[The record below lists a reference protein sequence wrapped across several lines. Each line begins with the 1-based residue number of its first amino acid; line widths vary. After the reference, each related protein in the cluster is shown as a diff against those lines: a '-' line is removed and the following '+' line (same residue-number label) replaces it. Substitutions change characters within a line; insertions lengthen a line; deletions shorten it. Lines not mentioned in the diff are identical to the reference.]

1 MTNAPFCF
9 EIDRIKTHASRA
21 EIVASLKEYGRLHQ
35 RETFGMREYDAWKKR
50 LVTSDTIRRQ
60 FGGWAKALHEAGF
73 RAVRGQ
79 KVDPAAMVEAF
90 RACWKEQRS
99 VPSLRQLKAFLEH
112 NKYPFRAKTYGTF
125 FGGVGRLA
133 KRIVQVQNGE
143 LKEDD
148 LLRRIVCERSIRPP
162 ISQRLR
168 YTILKRDQEQCVKC
182 GASPKKNSEV
192 TLEVDH
198 IIPVAKG
205 GTNDP
210 KNLQTLCW
218 SCNQGKTDA
227 PN

>member
-1 MTNAPFCF
+1 MTDAPFRF
-9 EIDRIKTHASRA
+9 EIDRLRTHTSRA
-21 EIVASLKEYGRLHQ
+21 EIVASLREYGRLHQ
-35 RETFGMREYDAWKKR
+35 CETFGMREYDDWKNR
-50 LVTSDTIRRQ
+50 LVTSDTISRQ
-60 FGGWAKALHEAGF
+60 FGSWAKALHGAGF

-99 VPSLRQLKAFLEH
+99 VPSLRQLEAFLERK
-112 NKYPFRAKTYGTF
+112 KYPFRVKTYGTF

-133 KRIVQVQNGE
+133 KRIVQAQNGE
-143 LKEDD
+143 LSEAD
-148 LLRRIVCERSIRPP
+148 LLRRVERKRPTRPP
-162 ISQRLR
+162 ISQKLR
-168 YTILKRDQEQCVKC
+168 YAILKRDREQCVKC

-198 IIPVAKG
+198 IIPVAEG

>member
-1 MTNAPFCF
+1 MTDAPFRF
-9 EIDRIKTHASRA
+9 EIDRVKTHASKA
-21 EIVASLKEYGRLHQ
+21 EIVASLREYGRLHQ
-35 RETFGMREYDAWKKR
+35 CETFGMREYDIWKKR

-60 FGGWAKALHEAGF
+60 FGSWAKALQDAGF

-99 VPSLRQLKAFLEH
+99 VPSLRQLEAFLERK
-112 NKYPFRAKTYGTF
+112 KYPFRVKTYGTF
-125 FGGVGRLA
+125 FGGLGRLA
-133 KRIVQVQNGE
+133 KRIVQTQNGE
-143 LKEDD
+143 LSEAD
-148 LLRRIVCERSIRPP
+148 LLRRIESERLTRPP

-168 YTILKRDQEQCVKC
+168 YAILKRDREQCVKC

-198 IIPVAKG
+198 IIPFAKG

-210 KNLQTLCW
+210 TNLQTLCW

>member
-1 MTNAPFCF
+1 MTDAPFRF
-9 EIDRIKTHASRA
+9 EIDRVKTHASRA
-21 EIVASLKEYGRLHQ
+21 EIVASLREYGRLHQ
-35 RETFGMREYDAWKKR
+35 CETFGMREYDGWKKR

-60 FGGWAKALHEAGF
+60 FGSWAKALHEAGF

-79 KVDPAAMVEAF
+79 KADPAAMVEAF

-99 VPSLRQLKAFLEH
+99 VPSLRQLEAFLERK
-112 NKYPFRAKTYGTF
+112 KYPFRVKTYGAF

-143 LKEDD
+143 LIEAD
-148 LLRRIVCERSIRPP
+148 LLRRVKRAPARRSPM
-162 ISQRLR
+162 SVKLR
-168 YTILKRDQEQCVKC
+168 TAILKRDGEQCVKC
-182 GASPKKNSEV
+182 GASPKKNSAV

-198 IIPVAKG
+198 IIPVAEG

>member
-1 MTNAPFCF
+1 MTDSPFRF
-9 EIDRIKTHASRA
+9 EIDRVKTHASRA
-21 EIVASLKEYGRLHQ
+21 EIVASLREYGRLHQ
-35 RETFGMREYDAWKKR
+35 CETFGMREYDGWKKR

-60 FGGWAKALHEAGF
+60 FGSWAKALHEAGF

-90 RACWKEQRS
+90 RACWKEEHS
-99 VPSLRQLKAFLEH
+99 VPSLRQLEAFLERK
-112 NKYPFRAKTYGTF
+112 KYPFRVKTYGAF
-125 FGGVGRLA
+125 FGGFGRLA
-133 KRIVQVQNGE
+133 KRIVEVQNGE
-143 LKEDD
+143 LSEAD
-148 LLRRIVCERSIRPP
+148 LLRRVEREQPTRSP
-162 ISQRLR
+162 IPQKLR
-168 YTILKRDQEQCVKC
+168 YAILKRDREQCVKC

-198 IIPVAKG
+198 IIPFAKG

-210 KNLQTLCW
+210 TNLQTLCW

>member
-1 MTNAPFCF
+1 MTDAPFSF

-21 EIVASLKEYGRLHQ
+21 EIISSLREYGRLHQ
-35 RETFGMREYDAWKKR
+35 CQTFGMREYDGWKKR

-60 FGGWAKALHEAGF
+60 FGSWTKALYEAGF
-73 RAVRGQ
+73 RAVRG
-79 KVDPAAMVEAF
+79 
-90 RACWKEQRS
+90 
-99 VPSLRQLKAFLEH
+99 
-112 NKYPFRAKTYGTF
+112 
-125 FGGVGRLA
+125 
-133 KRIVQVQNGE
+133 
-143 LKEDD
+143 
-148 LLRRIVCERSIRPP
+148 
-162 ISQRLR
+162 
-168 YTILKRDQEQCVKC
+168 QCVKC

-198 IIPVAKG
+198 IIPVAEG

>member
-1 MTNAPFCF
+1 MTDAPFRF

-21 EIVASLKEYGRLHQ
+21 EIVASLQEYGRLHQ
-35 RETFGMREYDAWKKR
+35 YKTFGMREYDDWKKR

-60 FGGWAKALHEAGF
+60 FGSWAKALYEAGF
-73 RAVRGQ
+73 LAVRGQ

-99 VPSLRQLKAFLEH
+99 VPSLRQLEAFLDRK
-112 NKYPFRAKTYGTF
+112 NYPFRVKTYGAF

-133 KRIVQVQNGE
+133 KRIVQVQNDE
-143 LKEDD
+143 LSEAD
-148 LLRRIVCERSIRPP
+148 LLRRVERAPP
-162 ISQRLR
+162 RRSPMPVKLR
-168 YTILKRDQEQCVKC
+168 TAILKRDGEQCVKC
-182 GASPKKNSEV
+182 GASPKKNSTV

-198 IIPVAKG
+198 IVPVADG

>member
-1 MTNAPFCF
+1 MTETPFRF
-9 EIDRIKTHASRA
+9 QIDRIKTHASRA

-35 RETFGMREYDAWKKR
+35 CETFGMREYDTWKKR
-50 LVTSDTIRRQ
+50 LVTSDTIRRH
-60 FGGWAKALHEAGF
+60 FGSWAKALHEAGF

-79 KVDPAAMVEAF
+79 KVDPAAMIDAF

-99 VPSLRQLKAFLEH
+99 VPSLRQLKDFLER
-112 NKYPFRAKTYGTF
+112 NKYPFRVKTYGTF
-125 FGGVGRLA
+125 FGGAGRLA
-133 KRIVQVQNGE
+133 KRIVQVQNRE
-143 LKEDD
+143 LSEAD
-148 LLRRIVCERSIRPP
+148 LLRRVERERPNRPP

-182 GASPKKNSEV
+182 GASPKKNTAI

-198 IIPVAKG
+198 IIPFAKG

-210 KNLQTLCW
+210 TNLQTLCW
-218 SCNQGKTDA
+218 WCNQGKTDA

>member
-1 MTNAPFCF
+1 MTDAPFRF
-9 EIDRIKTHASRA
+9 EIDRVKTHASRA
-21 EIVASLKEYGRLHQ
+21 EIVASLREYGRLHQ
-35 RETFGMREYDAWKKR
+35 CETFGMREYDGWKKR
-50 LVTSDTIRRQ
+50 LVTSETIRRQ
-60 FGGWAKALHEAGF
+60 FGSWAKALHEAGF

-99 VPSLRQLKAFLEH
+99 VPSLRQLEAFLESK
-112 NKYPFRAKTYGTF
+112 KYPFRVKTYGAF

-143 LKEDD
+143 LSEAD
-148 LLRRIVCERSIRPP
+148 LLRRVKRARPRRSPM
-162 ISQRLR
+162 SVKLR
-168 YTILKRDQEQCVKC
+168 TEILKRDGEQCVKC
-182 GASPKKNSEV
+182 GASPKKNSAV

-198 IIPVAKG
+198 IIPVTEG

>member
-1 MTNAPFCF
+1 MADAPFRF
-9 EIDRIKTHASRA
+9 EIDRVKTHASRA
-21 EIVASLKEYGRLHQ
+21 EIVASLREYGRLHQ
-35 RETFGMREYDAWKKR
+35 CETFGMREYDGWKKR
-50 LVTSDTIRRQ
+50 LVTSDTIRLQ
-60 FGGWAKALHEAGF
+60 FGSWAKALYEAGF

-99 VPSLRQLKAFLEH
+99 VPSLRQLEAFLGSK
-112 NKYPFRAKTYGTF
+112 KYPFRVKTYGAF

-143 LKEDD
+143 LNEAD
-148 LLRRIVCERSIRPP
+148 LLRRVERARPRRSP
-162 ISQRLR
+162 MPVKLR
-168 YTILKRDQEQCVKC
+168 TAILKRDGEQCVKC
-182 GASPKKNSEV
+182 GASPKKNPAV

-198 IIPVAKG
+198 IVPVAEG
-205 GTNDP
+205 GINDP

>member
-1 MTNAPFCF
+1 MTDAPFRF
-9 EIDRIKTHASRA
+9 EIDRVKTHASRA
-21 EIVASLKEYGRLHQ
+21 EIVASLREYGRLHQ
-35 RETFGMREYDAWKKR
+35 CETFGMREYDGWKKR
-50 LVTSDTIRRQ
+50 LVTSETIRRQ
-60 FGGWAKALHEAGF
+60 FGSWAKALHEAGF

-99 VPSLRQLKAFLEH
+99 VPSLRQLEAFLESK
-112 NKYPFRAKTYGTF
+112 KYPFRVKTYGAF

-143 LKEDD
+143 LSEAD
-148 LLRRIVCERSIRPP
+148 LLRRVQRARPRRSPMP
-162 ISQRLR
+162 VKLR
-168 YTILKRDQEQCVKC
+168 TAILKRDGEQCVKC
-182 GASPKKNSEV
+182 GASPKKNSAV

-198 IIPVAKG
+198 IVPVAEG

-210 KNLQTLCW
+210 ENLQTLCW

>member
-1 MTNAPFCF
+1 MIDTPFRF
-9 EIDRIKTHASRA
+9 EIDRVKTHASKA
-21 EIVASLKEYGRLHQ
+21 ELVASLREYGRLHQ
-35 RETFGMREYDAWKKR
+35 CETFGMREYDGWKKR

-60 FGGWAKALHEAGF
+60 FGSWAKALHEAGF

-90 RACWKEQRS
+90 RACWKEQCS
-99 VPSLRQLKAFLEH
+99 VPSLRQLEAFLERK
-112 NKYPFRAKTYGTF
+112 KYPFRVKTYGTF

-143 LKEDD
+143 LSEAD
-148 LLRRIVCERSIRPP
+148 LLRRVKRARPRRSPM
-162 ISQRLR
+162 SVKLR
-168 YTILKRDQEQCVKC
+168 TEILKRDGEQCVKC
-182 GASPKKNSEV
+182 GASPKKNSAV

-198 IIPVAKG
+198 IIPVTEG

>member
-1 MTNAPFCF
+1 MTDAPFRF
-9 EIDRIKTHASRA
+9 EIDRVKTHVSRA
-21 EIVASLKEYGRLHQ
+21 EIVTSLREYGRLHQ
-35 RETFGMREYDAWKKR
+35 RETFGMREYDGWKKR

-60 FGGWAKALHEAGF
+60 FGSWAKALQEAGF

-99 VPSLRQLKAFLEH
+99 VPSLRQLEAFLELK
-112 NKYPFRAKTYGTF
+112 KYPFRVKTYGAF

-133 KRIVQVQNGE
+133 KRIVQVQKGE
-143 LKEDD
+143 LSEAD
-148 LLRRIVCERSIRPP
+148 LLRRVERARPRRSP
-162 ISQRLR
+162 MSVKLR
-168 YTILKRDQEQCVKC
+168 TAILKRDGEQCVKC

-210 KNLQTLCW
+210 ENLQTLCW